1 MSRILVVANRPL
13 AAAIFF
19 SPSRSDDWWPVR
31 IHLARPCHCPRPPR
45 EHDGDADP
53 PYNEHAGY

>member
-1 MSRILVVANRPL
+1 MSRISLSPIGPL
-13 AAAIFF
+13 Q
-19 SPSRSDDWWPVR
+19 RSLLIHQDRMTDSAD
-31 IHLARPCHCPRPPR
+31 HLARPCHCPRPPR